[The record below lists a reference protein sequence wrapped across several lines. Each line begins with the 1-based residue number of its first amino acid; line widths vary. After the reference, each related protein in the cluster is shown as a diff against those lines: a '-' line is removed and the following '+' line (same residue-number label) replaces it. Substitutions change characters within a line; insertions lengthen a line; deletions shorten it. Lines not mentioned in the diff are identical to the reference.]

1 MLNKIS
7 LKARLIWLTVI
18 AVLLFILVA
27 VVGLVGI
34 SNLNKALEDVYKEHM
49 VPANLLDSIF
59 ADINNNRT
67 QLLLALQHAPDSAF
81 LDMHDHPVN
90 QHIESIRSGQVRN
103 KLGWT
108 QLDDIGF
115 SGAELQMLEALK
127 AHVQV
132 LRTEAVEL
140 AIAAIEQQDYYR
152 ANEIIL
158 QKVNPAI
165 VRVREAMTQLSTQLM
180 NNAQAE
186 FNQGEQRYQ
195 DTVTLFVF
203 VLIIG
208 GALIVLLAVRVLCS
222 IQHAVK
228 LLREAS
234 EKMAAGDTRVRVEY
248 TSHEVAH
255 LAGMLQEM
263 LGRFRT

>member
-1 MLNKIS
+1 M
-7 LKARLIWLTVI
+7 
-18 AVLLFILVA
+18 
-27 VVGLVGI
+27 
-34 SNLNKALEDVYKEHM
+34 
-49 VPANLLDSIF
+49 
-59 ADINNNRT
+59 
-67 QLLLALQHAPDSAF
+67 
-81 LDMHDHPVN
+81 
-90 QHIESIRSGQVRN
+90 
-103 KLGWT
+103 
-108 QLDDIGF
+108 
-115 SGAELQMLEALK
+115 
-127 AHVQV
+127 
-132 LRTEAVEL
+132 

-248 TSHEVAH
+248 TSHEVAR